1 MYMINK
7 LRANSTI
14 DYAAEELK
22 KYLRMMMPECGEVDI
37 CYAPE
42 ATSGFRLGLLEDFG
56 LPNEAEDPLLDDIFH
71 IETDEKGGILAGS
84 NPRSVLFAVY
94 RLLKCHGCRWLY
106 PGLDGEYIPDAE
118 ALIPVSIHK
127 VADHRIRGFCDEGC
141 VSQENMLEC
150 IEFYPK
156 LEMNT
161 FMVEWFIPNGYYNR
175 YYSHQH
181 NTENLIPE
189 PQSDAQLLRWRR
201 QCEVEINK
209 RGLVLF
215 AIGHG
220 WTCQALGL
228 PTNNSVNN
236 DFTDLV
242 FTPEQLEAF
251 AMINGERKMF
261 RKAPLFTQICMSRAD
276 LRTKIANAIADYADT
291 HRNMNYLRI
300 SLADGGKNHCE
311 CEACSKLR
319 PADWF
324 WKILNEA
331 DEIMTARNIPTR
343 LSFNAYMDTFFTP
356 LEERLKNPD
365 RFIMSYAPIARDYR
379 TSITENSVIPE
390 PIPYVRNAWRRPG
403 TTEEGFALFR
413 EYQKIWKGTVYC
425 FEYHF
430 WRHQFLDPG
439 GMALSRRLYE
449 DVRALKVM
457 GIRGMAEDGSQRS
470 AWPNAFATYI
480 YAATLMDRDVDF
492 DAVAED
498 YFSHAY
504 GKDWK
509 QVMTLLQKIS
519 DTFDFAYMEGTQ
531 SKNPE
536 ISNYYDP
543 DRVPQL
549 EKVFELAAMERNL
562 ANKHL
567 AMEYRPQTIS
577 WRLLLR
583 HAEYIEKWAA
593 LMIAKAQG
601 DNYKAL
607 ELAQAF
613 CGDFGRYE
621 PELQRYYDHSLAC
634 RVTEHLTR
642 KPQGVILD

>member
-1 MYMINK
+1 
-7 LRANSTI
+7 
-14 DYAAEELK
+14 
-22 KYLRMMMPECGEVDI
+22 
-37 CYAPE
+37 
-42 ATSGFRLGLLEDFG
+42 
-56 LPNEAEDPLLDDIFH
+56 
-71 IETDEKGGILAGS
+71 
-84 NPRSVLFAVY
+84 
-94 RLLKCHGCRWLY
+94 
-106 PGLDGEYIPDAE
+106 
-118 ALIPVSIHK
+118 
-127 VADHRIRGFCDEGC
+127 
-141 VSQENMLEC
+141 
-150 IEFYPK
+150 
-156 LEMNT
+156 
-161 FMVEWFIPNGYYNR
+161 
-175 YYSHQH
+175 
-181 NTENLIPE
+181 
-189 PQSDAQLLRWRR
+189 
-201 QCEVEINK
+201 
-209 RGLVLF
+209 
-215 AIGHG
+215 
-220 WTCQALGL
+220 
-228 PTNNSVNN
+228 
-236 DFTDLV
+236 
-242 FTPEQLEAF
+242 
-251 AMINGERKMF
+251 
-261 RKAPLFTQICMSRAD
+261 
-276 LRTKIANAIADYADT
+276 
-291 HRNMNYLRI
+291 
-300 SLADGGKNHCE
+300 
-311 CEACSKLR
+311 
-319 PADWF
+319 
-324 WKILNEA
+324 
-331 DEIMTARNIPTR
+331 MTARNIPTR

-439 GMALSRRLYE
+439 GMALARRLYE

-480 YAATLMDRDVDF
+480 YAATLMDRETDF
-492 DAVAED
+492 DAAAED

-509 QVMTLLQKIS
+509 QAMALLQKIS
-519 DTFDFAYMEGTQ
+519 DAFDFAYMEGTQ

-549 EKVFELAAMERNL
+549 KKIFELAAMERNL

-593 LMIAKAQG
+593 LMIAKAEG

-621 PELQRYYDHSLAC
+621 TELQRYYDHSLSC
-634 RVTEHLTR
+634 RVTEHITR